1 MYLFDNSLISKL
13 RSILSDNRV
22 SIITA
27 DKAFT
32 KAGSIDDDVALPLV
46 TVWRPSYNLIQ
57 FQRSTPGIYRG
68 EPVRNYQGSSGE
80 TMFDMLQY
88 LPIHINY
95 QLDVFTRTRQE
106 NDELTRELLWYFTLY
121 PQLSLT
127 IPYGLDMPITW
138 NLFFSDD
145 VTDNSQIA
153 EFESSGQYYRTTLNC
168 YTDEGKLYLVNTV
181 VGDSVIAEVEVS
193 IESNKTSQEE

>member
-1 MYLFDNSLISKL
+1 
-13 RSILSDNRV
+13 
-22 SIITA
+22 
-27 DKAFT
+27 
-32 KAGSIDDDVALPLV
+32 
-46 TVWRPSYNLIQ
+46 
-57 FQRSTPGIYRG
+57 
-68 EPVRNYQGSSGE
+68 
-80 TMFDMLQY
+80 MFDMLQY